1 MITINSLDE
10 IKKYITEKKCNN
22 VDDCN
27 HITYTFQ
34 INNQLQDV
42 EFNIDMNLNTEE
54 QLESLS
60 KEENLT
66 MHSLIAKDIK
76 FNVGCRLH
84 KVIANNLQAK
94 NICDIE
100 QLEIQNNIKADV
112 LSCEKVS
119 ASIIEANSLIVSKEI
134 NCKNIKVSKIVCN
147 SFIDM
152 P

>member
-1 MITINSLDE
+1 MITINSIDE
-10 IKKYITEKKCNN
+10 IKKYITEEKYNN

-27 HITYTFQ
+27 HITYTFA

-42 EFNIDMNLNTEE
+42 EFNIDMNLSTEE

-60 KEENLT
+60 KEEYLT
-66 MHSLIAKDIK
+66 MYCLIAKDIK
-76 FNVGCRLH
+76 FNIGCRLH
-84 KVIANNLQAK
+84 KVIANNLYAK

-119 ASIIEANSLIVSKEI
+119 ATTIEANSLIISKEI